1 MTRRISLSV
10 NNAPIDL
17 DYFVQGFIDHTVV
30 GMVSGLEG
38 VGEPNE
44 ITIEIN
50 GEDVG
55 INVNS
60 NPVPLNEFVVSMVI
74 NTLRGM
80 VSSLKGGEKAEKIQ
94 IGIQR

>member
-10 NNAPIDL
+10 NDAPIDL

-38 VGEPNE
+38 VGEANE

-50 GEDVG
+50 GEEVAVG
-55 INVNS
+55 VNGD
-60 NPVPLNEFVVSMVI
+60 PVPLNPFVVSMVI
-74 NTLRGM
+74 NTVRGM
-80 VSSLKGGEKAEKIQ
+80 ISSLKGVEDTKKIK
-94 IGIQR
+94 IGIAR